1 MLMAVRLVPSLF
13 VTEKFRTVIGPSTM
27 LPVPLSANVLKAMVW
42 PVFVRTAPLFTVKVA
57 AAVTDELMETVTPI
71 VRLKNIWPDARL
83 IVREVPVKITVDVPE
98 FRTERSEERRVGKE
112 SRSR

>member
-27 LPVPLSANVLKAMVW
+27 LPVPFSANVLKAMVW

-57 AAVTDELMETVTPI
+57 AVTDELMETVPAI
-71 VRLKNIWPDARL
+71 VRW
-83 IVREVPVKITVDVPE
+83 
-98 FRTERSEERRVGKE
+98 
-112 SRSR
+112 